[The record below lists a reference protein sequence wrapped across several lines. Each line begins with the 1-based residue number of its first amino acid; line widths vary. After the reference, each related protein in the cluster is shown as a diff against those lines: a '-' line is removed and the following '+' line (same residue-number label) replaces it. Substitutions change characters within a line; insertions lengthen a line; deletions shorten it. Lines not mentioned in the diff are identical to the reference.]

1 LTENLQTLDGPSPC
15 EKNLILPKPK
25 IVINNKP
32 PKEVDLSSFLKSVFS
47 CCNPLL
53 ILPTLM
59 GRKTYTASLKSGH
72 HFTAEQ
78 MQQEME

>member
-1 LTENLQTLDGPSPC
+1 
-15 EKNLILPKPK
+15 LIQPKPK
-25 IVINNKP
+25 IVINKKP

-59 GRKTYTASLKSGH
+59 GRKTYRASLKGGGH
-72 HFTAEQ
+72 LTAEK